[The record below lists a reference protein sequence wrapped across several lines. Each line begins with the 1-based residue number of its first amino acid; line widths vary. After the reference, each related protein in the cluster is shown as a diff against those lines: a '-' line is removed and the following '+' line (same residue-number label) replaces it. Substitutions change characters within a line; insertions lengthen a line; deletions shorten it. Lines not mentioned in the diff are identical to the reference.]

1 MKIQDNPLF
10 RQYTKEN
17 NEVEELDE
25 KNMTQQHRPPLVT
38 TKNTHRMI
46 NFRDQLAQ

>member
-1 MKIQDNPLF
+1 MAWKDKKYIPLAYCVLHNFIKMKIQDNPLF

-25 KNMTQQHRPPLVT
+25 KIMTQT
-38 TKNTHRMI
+38 
-46 NFRDQLAQ
+46 